1 MDERH
6 RERETDGVDA
16 ILRDAPDPAPAVYPR
31 GSVIDD
37 WWQSRSP
44 WVHTAARWVAPAAVV
59 GVAAATRLIGL
70 GHPAEIVFDET
81 YYVKDAWSLWNLGFE
96 SGWPEDANAR
106 FAAGETQIF
115 TGDAAFVV
123 HPPLG
128 KWLIALGMAAF
139 GPADPAGWRIS
150 MAVLGILAVILVMV
164 VAKRLTGSR
173 ALAVV
178 AGGLLAID
186 GNAIVMSRIGILDNA
201 LMFFVLV
208 GFVCIVMDRGWAQR
222 RLDAWLLARD
232 RVSRDPGWGPALWWR
247 PWLIAAG
254 AALGAATAVKWSGL
268 WFLAAFGLLTV
279 ASDVLMRRA
288 SGVDAWFT
296 GTAIKQGP
304 VSALL
309 MLPIAFVVH
318 LSTWMGWFRSTDGYH
333 RQWADGDGNAWTGAL
348 AWVPRDLQS
357 WWHFQ
362 VVSYEYHVG
371 ESRDHS
377 YESDAWMWPL
387 TIRPT
392 SFWFDSAAEGCGG
405 AGDGDCWAQIT
416 DLPNPLIWWA
426 ATAALVFL
434 AVVVV
439 RSGRWPALFVLVAY
453 LAGWAPWLIY
463 PERTMFQFYA
473 IAIAPYA
480 VLALA
485 MAMGAVAGT
494 RFDERGRRTSGLATV
509 GVFLAAAIALSVF
522 FWPVWTG
529 QSIAPWEM
537 SLRWWLPSWR

>member
-1 MDERH
+1 MEARRDS
-6 RERETDGVDA
+6 GVVA
-16 ILRDAPDPAPAVYPR
+16 ILRGTPPPAAPTYPI
-31 GSVIDD
+31 GSRFDD
-37 WWQSRSP
+37 WWGARSP
-44 WVHTAARWVAPAAVV
+44 GVRTAIRWAAPAAVV
-59 GVAAATRLIGL
+59 ATAVATRLIGL

-81 YYVKDAWSLWNLGFE
+81 YYVKDAWSLWNLGYE
-96 SGWPEDANAR
+96 SGWPEGANEA
-106 FAAGETQIF
+106 FVAGDTEGF

-128 KWLIALGMAAF
+128 KWIIAVGMAVM
-139 GPADPAGWRIS
+139 GPANPVGWRLA
-150 MAVLGILAVILVMV
+150 MAVLGIIAVVLVMV

-178 AGGLLAID
+178 AGGLIAID

-208 GFVCIVMDRGWAQR
+208 GFLCVVMDRGWAQR

-232 RVSRDPGWGPALWWR
+232 RVAKDPGWGPALWWR

-268 WFLAAFGLLTV
+268 WFLAAFGLLAV

-288 SGVDAWFT
+288 AGVEAWFT
-296 GTAIKQGP
+296 GTVLKQAP

-309 MLPIAFVVH
+309 MLPIAAVVH
-318 LSTWMGWFRSTDGYH
+318 LASWTGWFRSENGYH
-333 RQWADGDGNAWTGAL
+333 RQWATTGDNAWTGAL
-348 AWVPRDLQS
+348 AWVPKDLQS

-362 VVSYEYHVG
+362 VVAYEYHVG
-371 ESRDHS
+371 ENRDHA

-387 TIRPT
+387 SIRPT
-392 SFWFDSAAEGCGG
+392 SIWFDSAADGCGG
-405 AGDGDCWAQIT
+405 GGDCWAQIT

-426 ATAALVFL
+426 ATAAIAFL

-439 RSGRWPALFVLVAY
+439 RSGRWSALFVLVGY

-473 IAIAPYA
+473 IAITPFA
-480 VLALA
+480 VIALA
-485 MAMGAVAGT
+485 MALGAVAGT
-494 RFDERGRRTSGLATV
+494 RHDERGRRTSGLLTV
-509 GVFLAAAIALSVF
+509 AVFLALAAAVSVF
-522 FWPVWTG
+522 FWPVLTG
-529 QSIAPWEM
+529 QGMAPWEM
-537 SLRWWLPSWR
+537 ALRWWLPSWR

>member
-1 MDERH
+1 VDGRHSDE
-6 RERETDGVDA
+6 VDA
-16 ILRDAPDPAPAVYPR
+16 IVHDAPAPEPPVYPR
-31 GSVIDD
+31 GSVFDD
-37 WWQSRSP
+37 WWGSRP
-44 WVHTAARWVAPAAVV
+44 GWVHTAARWAAPTAVV

-81 YYVKDAWSLWNLGFE
+81 YYVKDAWSLWNLGYE
-96 SGWPEDANAR
+96 SNWPEDANER

-115 TGDAAFVV
+115 TGDASFVV

-128 KWLIALGMAAF
+128 KWLIALGMAAL
-139 GPADPAGWRIS
+139 GPANPVGWRIA

-173 ALAVV
+173 ALAVI

-208 GFVCIVMDRGWAQR
+208 GFVCVVMDRQWAQR
-222 RLDAWLLARD
+222 RLDAWLLHRD
-232 RVSRDPGWGPALWWR
+232 RTARDPGWGPALWWR

-279 ASDVLMRRA
+279 ASDLLMRRA
-288 SGVDAWFT
+288 SGVEAWVT
-296 GTAIKQGP
+296 GTLLKQAP

-309 MLPIAFVVH
+309 MVPIAAVVH
-318 LSTWMGWFRSTDGYH
+318 LLAWLGWFRSENGYH
-333 RQWADGDGNAWTGAL
+333 RQWAEGDGNAWTGLL

-387 TIRPT
+387 SIRPT
-392 SFWFDSAAEGCGG
+392 SFWFDGDASGCGG
-405 AGDGDCWAQIT
+405 EGDCWAQIT

-426 ATAALVFL
+426 AAAALVFL

-439 RSGRWPALFVLVAY
+439 RSGRWPAMFVVVAY

-480 VLALA
+480 VIALA
-485 MAMGAVAGT
+485 MAMGALVGSPA
-494 RFDERGRRTSGLATV
+494 DERSRRTSALVTV
-509 GVFLAAAIALSVF
+509 GVFLVVAAALSVF

-529 QSIAPWEM
+529 QSIPSWEM
-537 SLRWWLPSWR
+537 ALRWWLPSWR